1 MTSTTSAESGSKSG
15 AADEALF
22 FSCLDSLKPIPVVF
36 SDTYQA
42 PPSLLPS
49 RIAVLVRTIGGGYR
63 RPSPNPS
70 LPLSVLPPPEK
81 KAEASTTNL
90 ADVLNVTFKSLKPA
104 YTVSL
109 PIQPAN
115 SILSLKTLLSSQ
127 QSTPLTGSTPDQLR
141 LLLKGKALLDAKL
154 VKDYDIK
161 DGSTITVMSTSS
173 KPAAPT
179 EENTSTTPA
188 VSVDLSK
195 ADRDPVPP
203 AASPSLGATRPS
215 HQRRVSDIPAVTLSP
230 AGTPMATTPLLQPTP
245 LSTDTLTHV
254 PLVPAS
260 PQLKSGSI
268 PIDLASI
275 PLPISASHD
284 DSPYHQTMASP
295 EFWKELRMFLEQKFG
310 KDAGGRPGDGEVAFE
325 EFLRGAKVNLS
336 PHEIARIRDAV
347 GITGMGGH

>member
-1 MTSTTSAESGSKSG
+1 
-15 AADEALF
+15 LRR
-22 FSCLDSLKPIPVVF
+22 
-36 SDTYQA
+36 
-42 PPSLLPS
+42 LL
-49 RIAVLVRTIGGGYR
+49 
-63 RPSPNPS
+63 
-70 LPLSVLPPPEK
+70 
-81 KAEASTTNL
+81 
-90 ADVLNVTFKSLKPA
+90 VT
-104 YTVSL
+104 L

-115 SILSLKTLLSSQ
+115 SILSLKTTLSSQ

-173 KPAAPT
+173 SKPAAAPAP
-179 EENTSTTPA
+179 EDTSATSA
-188 VSVDLSK
+188 SMDLNK

-203 AASPSLGATRPS
+203 AGSPSLNPTVPRAG

-230 AGTPMATTPLLQPTP
+230 AGTPMATTPLLQPTT
-245 LSTDTLTHV
+245 LSTESLSHV

-275 PLPISASHD
+275 PLPISASQD
-284 DSPYHQTMASP
+284 DSPYHQTMANP
-295 EFWKELRMFLEQKFG
+295 QFWKEFRVFLEQKFG

-325 EFLRGAKVNLS
+325 EFLRGAKANLS
-336 PHEIARIRDAV
+336 AHEIARIRDAV
-347 GITGMGGH
+347 GITGMGGN